1 MNRLKFAMIALLVA
15 LALTACGGGGGSDTG
30 DSGGNTQT
38 GSADSTTITIE
49 GDIQHTMNADTKQAT
64 IESNGFED
72 IVQLYFNEN
81 TERVVSIML
90 PVDVATGEYTIATN
104 DVTALY
110 LDNGGDSNMAFTSVS
125 GTLNLTRETNTF
137 SGTFSFEAEQPMA
150 TDGQPVRVK
159 VSGSFSDLT
168 LQNTGS

>member
-1 MNRLKFAMIALLVA
+1 MNRLKFAMIALLAA
-15 LALTACGGGGGSDTG
+15 LALTACGGGGD
-30 DSGGNTQT
+30 GGANSENTQT
-38 GSADSTTITIE
+38 GSGDSTTITIE
-49 GDIQHTMNADTKQAT
+49 GDIQHTMSADTKQAT

-110 LDNGGDSNMAFTSVS
+110 LDNGGDSNMAFTSIS
-125 GTLNLTRETNTF
+125 GTINLTREANTF

-150 TDGQPVRVK
+150 TEGQPVRIK